1 MNTNPSKAESCEQTR
16 LNETVLVSRK
26 WQWGKKRRKK
36 NQEERK
42 QKLDKELKGQSIC
55 FLWEMFGEVR
65 IFALFSPNSTWLHL
79 T

>member
-42 QKLDKELKGQSIC
+42 QKLDKELNGQSIC
-55 FLWEMFGEVR
+55 FL
-65 IFALFSPNSTWLHL
+65 
-79 T
+79 